1 MTNQTQRKILLM
13 VIAIDDKLLRVEL
26 RQLAVFVA
34 VAEEGSFT
42 RAADRLHVVQS
53 AVSAGVRNLEREL
66 DARLFDRSTHKVAL
80 SNAGHALLPEART
93 TLAAAAAARDAVD
106 AVRGAVRG
114 TIVLGTLQA
123 QGMRSIDIAG
133 VLAEFRSEHPGV
145 EVQIR
150 QGGSL
155 EMTTKVRDGELD
167 LAFVA
172 LPDQRFPGVE
182 LLPLASEP
190 MVLAMAADHPLA
202 SRNRIELAALG
213 AETIIDFPDGW
224 GIRMANDRAFAAAG
238 VTRRI
243 AYEVNDTSNVI
254 GFVRHGLAVGLLPA
268 SLFEDADGVVFV
280 PIRGSAPRFLTAIAT
295 PTSRRPTA
303 ASRALLETL
312 RSHGERRGRG
322 RRAEPLRGTESRPGT
337 LNPAGTALRGA

>member
-1 MTNQTQRKILLM
+1 M
-13 VIAIDDKLLRVEL
+13 EL

-66 DARLFDRSTHKVAL
+66 GARLFDRSTHKVAL
-80 SNAGHALLPEART
+80 SDAGRALLPEARK
-93 TLAAAAAARDAVD
+93 TLAAASAARDAVD
-106 AVRGAVRG
+106 GVRGGVRG

-123 QGMRSIDIAG
+123 QGMRSVDVAG
-133 VLAEFRSEHPGV
+133 VLARFRAEHPAV

-155 EMTTKVRDGELD
+155 EMTTKVREGELD

-182 LLPLASEP
+182 LTPLASEP
-190 MVLAMAADHPLA
+190 IVLAAAADHPLA
-202 SRNRIELAALG
+202 GRSRAELAELG
-213 AETIIDFPDGW
+213 SETMIDFPQGW

-238 VTRRI
+238 ITRRI
-243 AYEVNDTSNVI
+243 AYEVGDTASVI
-254 GFVRHGLAVGLLPA
+254 GFIRHGLAVGLLPE
-268 SLFEDADGVVFV
+268 SLFENTDGIVFV
-280 PIRGSAPRFLTAIAT
+280 PVRGRASQFLTAIAT
-295 PTSRRPTA
+295 PSNRRPTA
-303 ASRALLETL
+303 AANALLDTL
-312 RSHGERRGRG
+312 RNHMRG
-322 RRAEPLRGTESRPGT
+322 
-337 LNPAGTALRGA
+337 